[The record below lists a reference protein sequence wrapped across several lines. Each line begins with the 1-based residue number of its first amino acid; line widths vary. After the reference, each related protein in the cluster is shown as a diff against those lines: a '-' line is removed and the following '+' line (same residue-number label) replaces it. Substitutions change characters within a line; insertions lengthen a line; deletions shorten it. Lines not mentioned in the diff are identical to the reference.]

1 MKLPTI
7 TGPDHSEQQ
16 ALHAGRKR
24 GLVWRL
30 APVLALTVGA
40 ILWLG
45 WQFWALHEET
55 ERIRTRDFRLVEL
68 SGTII
73 HLDEV
78 LTMSARMAAATL
90 AAAQLT
96 KLLAEFDPG
105 AVEFIEE
112 NAAALRTLLS
122 GDAWLQFEKLVQSY
136 AFAEAQVQLE
146 HALTEKKVIGDS
158 VIGNQ

>member
-1 MKLPTI
+1 MLARRSARISPIRFDKALSVGGDGAAGQGLLRSRSQDHSRGPLRLQHQTEARMKLPTI

-68 SGTII
+68 SGT
-73 HLDEV
+73 
-78 LTMSARMAAATL
+78 
-90 AAAQLT
+90 
-96 KLLAEFDPG
+96 
-105 AVEFIEE
+105 
-112 NAAALRTLLS
+112 
-122 GDAWLQFEKLVQSY
+122 
-136 AFAEAQVQLE
+136 
-146 HALTEKKVIGDS
+146 
-158 VIGNQ
+158 